1 MLAQFYKFVA
11 VNNTGQTLTY
21 NSNARLNLKVT
32 PWYITP
38 STGLIAY
45 APDSDDDFGFGAGE
59 TVADGA
65 EVLSSEVNNT
75 SDKYLGAQVQL
86 KMTHDEGSAADGTVD
101 LYLVSGDAT
110 GELETDATGYDGA
123 ETNKLQFIGSLTW
136 HASGADDEVMR
147 SPVFNI

>member
-1 MLAQFYKFVA
+1 
-11 VNNTGQTLTY
+11 
-21 NSNARLNLKVT
+21 
-32 PWYITP
+32 
-38 STGLIAY
+38 
-45 APDSDDDFGFGAGE
+45 
-59 TVADGA
+59 
-65 EVLSSEVNNT
+65 
-75 SDKYLGAQVQL
+75 
-86 KMTHDEGSAADGTVD
+86 MTHDAGTAADGTVD